1 MTVTEIKLVLVGNT
15 GVGKTSIVKT
25 AISGTF
31 TSDPTSTLAASYS
44 TKSFQL
50 DSRTIRLQ
58 IWDTAGQEK
67 YRGMAP
73 MYYHNA
79 QIAMVVYSVIDRAT
93 FDAVDFWMKS
103 LRENAVPGLIVFIV
117 ANKIDIA
124 GERAVSG
131 AEGTEHAARYNAEF
145 MEVSAK
151 TGYGIGDLFMGM
163 PRAFLD
169 KESTQLPPITVPIP
183 TSQGGCCG

>member
-1 MTVTEIKLVLVGNT
+1 MGSTCELKLVLVGNA
-15 GVGKTSIVKT
+15 GVGKTSIVRT

-31 TSDPTSTLAASYS
+31 TSDTASTLAASYS
-44 TKSFQL
+44 TKSFPL

-79 QIAMVVYSVIDRAT
+79 QLAVVVYSILDRAT

-103 LRENAVPGLIVFIV
+103 LRESAEAGLIVFIV
-117 ANKIDIA
+117 ANKTDLA
-124 GERAVSG
+124 GSRVVST
-131 AEGTEHAARYNAEF
+131 ADGTEKASEYGVEF
-145 MEVSAK
+145 VEVSAK
-151 TGYGIGDLFMGM
+151 MGFGIGDLFVAL

-169 KESTQLPPITVPIP
+169 KEKVSSPPPVPTP
-183 TSQGGCCG
+183 APERRCCG